1 MSTTELTADEALN
14 KVKAE
19 IDQQLQKLT
28 WTIDEY
34 WGNQPAPC
42 RNWAVVGSLNH
53 VSESLN
59 VIQNF
64 IGINKQEGEKV

>member
-1 MSTTELTADEALN
+1 MITTEQTADEALD
-14 KVKAE
+14 KVKGE
-19 IDQQLQKLT
+19 IDQKLQRLA

-53 VSESLN
+53 VNELLGE
-59 VIQNF
+59 VQEF
-64 IGINKQEGEKV
+64 IGKQ